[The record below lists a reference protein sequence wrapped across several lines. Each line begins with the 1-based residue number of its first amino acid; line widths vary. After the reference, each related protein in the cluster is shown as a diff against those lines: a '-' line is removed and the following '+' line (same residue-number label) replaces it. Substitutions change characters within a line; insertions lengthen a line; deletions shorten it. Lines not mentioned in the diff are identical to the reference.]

1 VGTDWDIQRIA
12 RMALIVAVAALGI
25 WMLRALLLA
34 FAWGGVLAIA
44 TWPVRQW
51 LASKKMGNVAIA
63 TLLTLVSAAVLLVP
77 LVILG
82 VEAVEAARHIDAKW
96 LVDHSKDALVT
107 TQAWLND
114 LPYVGQKASA
124 WWQDN
129 VTKPGAVTTL
139 LTTLLA
145 HFDASGV
152 FSLTGTLGAAVADR
166 LNILLFTIVTLFFLY
181 LYGQQIMDDTQKIA
195 SRLFGPVGGEHGRS
209 AIEAVRGAVNGLV
222 LVGLAEGVLLGI
234 AYYEAGLTHAALLGL
249 TTAVL
254 SMLPLG
260 APLAYTGCAI
270 AALYIPAPEGALQS
284 QTAVAI
290 ELMVFGTLIV
300 VLADYLVRPKLISQR
315 TELPTIAVLLG
326 IFGGLS
332 TFGLIGLFVGPAV
345 FAVLIAMWR
354 EGVEG

>member
-1 VGTDWDIQRIA
+1 MGTDWDIQRIA

-63 TLLTLVSAAVLLVP
+63 TLLTLVFTAVLVVP
-77 LVILG
+77 LVVLG

-114 LPYVGQKASA
+114 LPYVGQKVSA

-139 LTTLLA
+139 LSTLLA

-152 FSLTGTLGAAVADR
+152 FSLTGTLGIAVASR
-166 LNILLFTIVTLFFLY
+166 LNILLFTIITLFFLY
-181 LYGQQIMDDTQKIA
+181 LYGQRVMDNSQKIA
-195 SRLFGPVGGEHGRS
+195 TRLFGPIGGEHGRS

-222 LVGLAEGVLLGI
+222 LVGLAEGVLLGS

-254 SMLPLG
+254 SMIPLG

-270 AALYIPAPEGALQS
+270 AALYIPAQEGALQS

-290 ELMVFGTLIV
+290 ELVVFGTLV
-300 VLADYLVRPKLISQR
+300 VALADYLVRPKLISQR